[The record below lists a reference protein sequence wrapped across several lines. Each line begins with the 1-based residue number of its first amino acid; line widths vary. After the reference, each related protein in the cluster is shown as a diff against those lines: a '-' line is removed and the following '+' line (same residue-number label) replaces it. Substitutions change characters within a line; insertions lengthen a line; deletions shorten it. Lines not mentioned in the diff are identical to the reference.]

1 MKKVLVT
8 RRIPEEG
15 IELLRSAAEVTV
27 SELDRDLSGQE
38 IVEMGQGCTVLL
50 TMLSNRIDGELL
62 DAVPTVRMVAN
73 YAVGYDNIDLEAA
86 RRRSVVV
93 TNTPGVLTETTAE
106 LTLALILDAARRV
119 SEGDRLARSGGFTG
133 IHPLFMLG
141 MGLDGK
147 TLGIYGL
154 GRIGRAVARRA
165 RAFGMHIIYHNR
177 HANSEADAELDA
189 RWVSFD
195 ELLSTSDVIS
205 INAPLT
211 RHTRGAFDLAAFG
224 RMRPGAV
231 VVNTGRGPIIVE
243 DDLADALERG
253 FIAAAGLDVYQDEP
267 AINPRLLALDNVV
280 LCPHL
285 GSATRECR
293 AAMAVMV
300 AQNVTAFLAGEEPP
314 NRLV

>member
-15 IELLRSAAEVTV
+15 IELLRSAAEVAV
-27 SELDRDLSGQE
+27 PELDRDLTRQE

-62 DAVPTVRMVAN
+62 DALPAVRMVAN

-106 LTLALILDAARRV
+106 LTMALILDAARRV
-119 SEGDRLARSGGFTG
+119 SEGDRLTRSGGFTG

-165 RAFGMHIIYHNR
+165 RAFGMRIIYHNR
-177 HANSEADAELDA
+177 HANPEADAELDA

-205 INAPLT
+205 INAPLNQ
-211 RHTRGAFDLAAFG
+211 HTRGAFDLAAFG

-243 DDLADALERG
+243 EDLANALERG
-253 FIAAAGLDVYQDEP
+253 LIAAAGLDVYQDEP

-293 AAMAVMV
+293 AAMAVM
-300 AQNVTAFLAGEEPP
+300 AAKNVTAFLAGEEPP